1 MKYFAARWG
10 ELSTVVAA
18 SGASGVIASYL
29 LGQITGKQAVIGLL
43 TALASYLLPET
54 KGAPKS

>member
-1 MKYFAARWG
+1 MKYVTARWG
-10 ELSTVVAA
+10 EVSTVIAA

-29 LGQITGKQAVIGLL
+29 LGQITGKQAAIGLL

-54 KGAPKS
+54 KTPPKT